1 MANSRKRSRAD
12 LAAHLQDF
20 LEPILPSCRR
30 IALALSGGLDSSVL
44 LHLLVAL
51 RPKLDFSLSAVHV
64 DHGISPNAP
73 HWAEFCRTLCAESD
87 VPIQVVSVSV
97 SRDGGLGLEAAARAA
112 RYRALLAQDVDALM
126 LAHHQDD
133 QAETLL
139 LQLLRG
145 AGLKGL
151 AGMPPVACRQDKWLL
166 RPLLDVSRA
175 ELLAYAQ
182 AHGLRWMEDES
193 NSDLAYPRNFLR
205 HRIMPELARRFPA
218 AGRTLSRSAAHLA
231 QASELLEDVAQ
242 ADARETV
249 RDGQLDLDHLQTL
262 SRPRALNLLRWWI
275 ARQTGSTL
283 PARRLD
289 EIHRQLM
296 FAAPDARVRFVIGD
310 HALVRYRDHARVVVA
325 APQTVPVCLDW
336 HGESELAW
344 GSDGWLSFQN
354 TVGRGLA
361 LRRLGQGRI
370 SIRSRQGGEKFRCAL
385 GPRHTLKSLLQQA
398 GIPPWQRQVLPLI
411 YCDEHLVMVPG
422 IGLDPEFAAQNDEPS
437 LVIEWHR
444 ADI

>member
-1 MANSRKRSRAD
+1 MANSRKRSHAD

-44 LHLLVAL
+44 LHLLGTL
-51 RPKLDFSLSAVHV
+51 RFRLDFTLSAVHV
-64 DHGISPNAP
+64 DHGISPNAAR
-73 HWAEFCRTLCAESD
+73 WAEFCRVLCAEAG
-87 VPIQVVSVSV
+87 VPIQVISVSV
-97 SRDGGLGLEAAARAA
+97 SRDGGLGLEAEARAA
-112 RYRALLAQDVDALM
+112 RYRVLFEQEVDALV

-151 AGMPPVACRQDKWLL
+151 AGMPPMARRQDKWLL

-175 ELLAYAQ
+175 ELLVYAR
-182 AHGLRWMEDES
+182 AHGLAWIEDES
-193 NSDLAYPRNFLR
+193 NADLAYPRNFLR
-205 HRIMPELARRFPA
+205 HRILPQLTRRFPA
-218 AGRTLSRSAAHLA
+218 AGRTLARSAAHLA
-231 QASELLEDVAQ
+231 EASELLEEVAQ
-242 ADARETV
+242 ADAQGTV
-249 RDGQLDLDHLQTL
+249 RDGQLDLGRLQAL

-275 ARQTGSTL
+275 ARQTGNAI

-289 EIHRQLM
+289 EIYRQLVS
-296 FAAPDARVRFVIGD
+296 AAPDARVRFVIGS
-310 HALVRYRDHARVVVA
+310 HALVRYRNHAWMVAA
-325 APQTVPVCLDW
+325 APQTVPACLDW

-344 GSDGWLSFQN
+344 GSGGWLSFRS
-354 TVGRGLA
+354 TTGRGLA
-361 LRRLGQGRI
+361 LRRLGQGRV
-370 SIRSRQGGEKFRCAL
+370 SIRSRQGGERFRSAP

-398 GIPPWQRQVLPLI
+398 GIPPWQRLTLPLI

-437 LVIEWHR
+437 LAIEWHR
-444 ADI
+444 ADT